1 MIIKSIFNR
10 MRKDLPILL
19 QSKMNLRFL
28 VHCHHTNIC
37 IIKKS
42 KSNVKKTEREMSWE
56 ELVKNKNRILLF
68 LRNSLDEKVH
78 SSY

>member
-1 MIIKSIFNR
+1 
-10 MRKDLPILL
+10 
-19 QSKMNLRFL
+19 
-28 VHCHHTNIC
+28 
-37 IIKKS
+37 
-42 KSNVKKTEREMSWE
+42 MSWE